1 MKKIMLVLPLLLS
14 GAISCA
20 MDKMGASIS
29 YRDPFMQ
36 LPLQNDPMVSQDQ
49 LVQIIKDGKYDDLA
63 RELNRGLKADFI
75 FTVGSQAGKS
85 LLQVAF
91 EHSIINRRDIAS
103 MLLRRGANVQDLN
116 KFLVAAIKKIDA
128 DEVRWLLE
136 HGAQAPVDAVNV
148 VNTLEKAA
156 QGAKKEKLLSIKK
169 LLEERTPAALSN
181 VSVPDKPSKPQIVTQ
196 LPVVVGFDAYDQFT
210 VLGQAKEQELFK
222 AVLAGDER
230 KLEEYLRMKLSPDFV
245 FTLGSPG
252 KSILTVVVTESLKN
266 QEKLTDLLIAYGANT
281 AALSK
286 GLSLAIER
294 FELPKVQWLIARG
307 AQPTDAD
314 MRNAENLEKNAAQ
327 PAKKKVAA
335 EINAILK
342 KHQPSQYKK
351 PLPPVPLK
359 RPVLLKNINEKTEK

>member
-1 MKKIMLVLPLLLS
+1 MKKIMLVVPLLLS
-14 GAISCA
+14 GTISCA

-36 LPLQNDPMVSQDQ
+36 LPVPNAPAATQDQ
-49 LVQIIKDGKYDDLA
+49 LVKIIVEGKYDELA
-63 RELNRGLKADFI
+63 HELNNGLKADFI
-75 FTVGSQAGKS
+75 FTVTPHAGKS
-85 LLQVAF
+85 LLEVVFA
-91 EHSIINRRDIAS
+91 HSITNKYEIAS
-103 MLLRRGANVQDLN
+103 MLLKRGARTQDLN
-116 KFLVAAIKKIDA
+116 AFLVEAIKKFDA
-128 DEVRWLLE
+128 DKVKWLLV
-136 HGAQAPVDAVNV
+136 HGAQAPADALQV

-156 QGAKKEKLLSIKK
+156 QGVKKERLLSIKK
-169 LLEERTPAALSN
+169 LLEERAPAALAN
-181 VSVPDKPSKPQIVTQ
+181 VNIPDTPSKPQIVTQ
-196 LPVVVGFDAYDQFT
+196 LPVVVAFDRYDQFT

-222 AVLAGDER
+222 AVLAGDEK
-230 KLEEYLRMKLSPDFV
+230 KLGEYLQMGLSPDFV

-252 KSILTVVVTESLKN
+252 KSILTLAVTESLKN

-314 MRNAENLEKNAAQ
+314 MRNAENLEKNAAL

-359 RPVLLKNINEKTEK
+359 RPVLLKNINQKTEK

>member
-1 MKKIMLVLPLLLS
+1 MKKILLVVPLLLS
-14 GAISCA
+14 GTILCA

-29 YRDPFMQ
+29 HRDPFMQ
-36 LPLQNDPMVSQDQ
+36 LPLENDPKLTQDQ

-75 FTVGSQAGKS
+75 FTVGSHAGKS

-91 EHSIINRRDIAS
+91 EHSITNRRDIAS
-103 MLLRRGANVQDLN
+103 MLLKRGANTQDLN
-116 KFLVAAIKKIDA
+116 KFFVSAIKKFDA
-128 DEVRWLLE
+128 DEVKWLLE
-136 HGAQAPVDAVNV
+136 HGANAPADALSV
-148 VNTLEKAA
+148 VKTLEKAA
-156 QGAKKEKLLSIKK
+156 QGAKKEKLLSIKT
-169 LLEERTPAALSN
+169 LLEEHTPAALTN
-181 VSVPDKPSKPQIVTQ
+181 VNVPDRPSKPQIVTQ
-196 LPVVVGFDAYDQFT
+196 LPVVVKFDTRDQFT

-222 AVLAGDER
+222 AVLAGDEI
-230 KLEEYLRMKLSPDFV
+230 KLGEFLKLRLSPDFV

-281 AALSK
+281 AALNK

-307 AQPTDAD
+307 VQPTDAD
-314 MRNAENLEKNAAQ
+314 IRNAENLEKNTAH

-342 KHQPSQYKK
+342 KHQPSQYNK

-359 RPVLLKNINEKTEK
+359 RPVLLKKFNDKTEQ